1 MQKCFSSTL
10 SFCSR
15 VGMEIDEGGGGEFD
29 RAGEE
34 QGARSTAR
42 LGDGR
47 GRRARTVRQGGSTRS
62 TATPAR

>member
-1 MQKCFSSTL
+1 
-10 SFCSR
+10 
-15 VGMEIDEGGGGEFD
+15 MEIDDGGGGEFD